1 MTTDVQK
8 TLIQVNGVSIPG
20 ILRDGAFIGESPLST
35 FVQYRAVNLDTGETR
50 RFIVDIPCTVET
62 IIIADSANN
71 PTYNFTVT
79 TPQQFVWMIAI
90 PSSQIVNYGSTKIIN
105 FPQFVL
111 DRGFIVSFTPT
122 VAITSMA
129 IFTKPALNIDV
140 RDF

>member
-1 MTTDVQK
+1 MTSEIQK

-20 ILRDGAFIGESPLST
+20 ILRDGAFIGESPVFT
-35 FVQYRAVNLDTGETR
+35 FVQYRAVNLDASEAR
-50 RFIVDIPCTVET
+50 RFIVDIPCTIET
-62 IIIADSANN
+62 IVIADTTNN

-79 TPQQFVWMIAI
+79 TPQLFTWTITI
-90 PSSQIVNYGSTKIIN
+90 PSTQIVNYGSTKIIN

-111 DRGFIVSFTPT
+111 DKGFIVSFTPT
-122 VAITSMA
+122 AAITNLA